1 MAMKGII
8 LAGGKGTRLYPA
20 TLSISKQ
27 LLPIYDKPMI
37 YYPLSTL
44 MLTGI
49 REIMVISMP
58 EALPI
63 YRDLLGDGAQWGIH
77 LRYAEQPSPGGLA
90 QALLIARKF
99 IEGSKCALALGDNI
113 FYGAGFGTLLRT
125 AAAHEHGAVIFAYHV
140 ADPRSFGVVEL
151 NEAGFAVSIQEKP
164 EKPKSNL
171 AITGLYFY
179 DENVAALAATLHPSA
194 RGELEITDLNK
205 IYMQRGELRVEQLP
219 RGTAWLDA
227 GTFQGMLDA
236 SQFVHSVEA
245 RQGLKIG
252 CPEEVAWRLGF
263 IDTAALLAIAE
274 SHPNEYGDYLRMIA
288 MYPR

>member
-1 MAMKGII
+1 MKGII
-8 LAGGKGTRLYPA
+8 LAGGKGTRLYPT
-20 TLSISKQ
+20 TLSISKH

-49 REIMVISMP
+49 RDIMVISRP
-58 EALPI
+58 EALPL
-63 YRDLLGDGAQWGIH
+63 YRELLGNGAQWGIH
-77 LRYAEQPSPGGLA
+77 LEYAEQPNPGGLA
-90 QALLIARKF
+90 QALLISRKF

-113 FYGAGFGTLLRT
+113 FYGAGFGSMLRS
-125 AAAHEHGAVIFAYHV
+125 AAAREHGAVIFAYPV

-171 AITGLYFY
+171 AVTGLYFY
-179 DENVAALAATLHPSA
+179 DENAAALASTLKPSV
-194 RGELEITDLNK
+194 RGELEISDLNQ
-205 IYMQRGELRVEQLP
+205 IYLQRGELRVERLP

-252 CPEEVAWRLGF
+252 CPEEVAWRFGF
-263 IDTAALLAIAE
+263 IDTAALLAHAD
-274 SHPNEYGDYLRMIA
+274 SYPNEYGDYLRSITS
-288 MYPR
+288 YPR

>member
-1 MAMKGII
+1 MKGII
-8 LAGGKGTRLYPA
+8 LAGGKGTRLYPT
-20 TLSISKQ
+20 TLSISKH

-49 REIMVISMP
+49 RDIMVISRP
-58 EALPI
+58 EALPL
-63 YRDLLGDGAQWGIH
+63 YRELLGDGAQWGIH
-77 LRYAEQPSPGGLA
+77 LQYAEQPNPGGLA
-90 QALLIARKF
+90 QALLISRDF
-99 IEGSKCALALGDNI
+99 IERSKCALALGDNI
-113 FYGAGFGTLLRT
+113 FYGAGFGSLLRSG
-125 AAAHEHGAVIFAYHV
+125 AARERGAVIFAYPV

-151 NEAGFAVSIQEKP
+151 NAAGLAVSIEEKP

-179 DENVAALAATLHPSA
+179 DENAAALAATLKPSA
-194 RGELEITDLNK
+194 RGELEISDLNQ
-205 IYMQRGELRVEQLP
+205 IYLRRGELRVEQLP

-236 SQFVHSVEA
+236 SQFVHSVES

-252 CPEEVAWRLGF
+252 CPEEVAWRSGF
-263 IDTAALLAIAE
+263 IDTAALLASAE
-274 SHPNEYGDYLRMIA
+274 SYPNEYGDYLRLITS
-288 MYPR
+288 YPR